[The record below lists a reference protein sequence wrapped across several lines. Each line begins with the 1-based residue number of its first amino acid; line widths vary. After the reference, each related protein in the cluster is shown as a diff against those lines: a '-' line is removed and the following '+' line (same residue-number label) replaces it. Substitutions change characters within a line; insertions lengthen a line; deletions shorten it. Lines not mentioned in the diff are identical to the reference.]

1 MGALSSELPNLV
13 WPPNRQHKK
22 LEIRYPFTWISDRL
36 IPTLTIN
43 CREFSPS
50 SSDILSETWKVQDQV
65 IVLDLP
71 PYACVS
77 FTGPFV
83 AAAMT

>member
-1 MGALSSELPNLV
+1 M
-13 WPPNRQHKK
+13 
-22 LEIRYPFTWISDRL
+22 
-36 IPTLTIN
+36 PTLTIS

-50 SSDILSETWKVQDQV
+50 SDDILSETWKVQGQV

-77 FTGPFV
+77 FTAPIGKQW
-83 AAAMT
+83 A